1 MIFSGLRHV
10 LNSEFLDKEPVIKSI
25 KNKKV
30 IQKMAKWFRLLLI
43 GLCINLAPTVSGQ
56 GVGYGKAVIKYLG
69 SMFLMADGCPQVWS
83 LNQNLPL
90 NIVDYSNL
98 LMLTS
103 FACPVCKAAFC
114 LPDERPILLLFLLAS
129 KTLFFLMFSKLKLC
143 N

>member
-10 LNSEFLDKEPVIKSI
+10 LNSEFLDKEPVFKSI

-83 LNQNLPL
+83 LNQNTLL
-90 NIVDYSNL
+90 RGSNL
-98 LMLTS
+98 FLMQKQFLS
-103 FACPVCKAAFC
+103 PSV
-114 LPDERPILLLFLLAS
+114 ERSKVQRAFLLY
-129 KTLFFLMFSKLKLC
+129 KMLNFLIPLRLWRVFMP
-143 N
+143 